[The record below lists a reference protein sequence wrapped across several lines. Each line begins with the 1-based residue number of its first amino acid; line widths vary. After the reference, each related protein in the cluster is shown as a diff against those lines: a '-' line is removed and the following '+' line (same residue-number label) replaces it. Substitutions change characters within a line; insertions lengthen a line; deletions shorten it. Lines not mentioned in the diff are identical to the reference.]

1 MGAYCEPGAR
11 LRPSQ
16 GDLQLLPQDLSVKL
30 GLLSVG
36 VARRGAQVA
45 AAPVSPPEKLQRS
58 LLPVM
63 LARLNA
69 GQPGFRKGER
79 LPFLLL
85 LWSITDTP
93 VPTLT
98 PPPFSSFLPTPSQ
111 CLRPDQGRAGEASCL
126 LARGL
131 RTLTTKKD
139 PKLQSPG
146 KGRRWGEGEKR
157 SRESLQ
163 GPQHTLEVRRFPA
176 QKRDPSWAAGSH
188 ARQPHCATRHLKHTG
203 RA

>member
-1 MGAYCEPGAR
+1 M
-11 LRPSQ
+11 
-16 GDLQLLPQDLSVKL
+16 
-30 GLLSVG
+30 
-36 VARRGAQVA
+36 ARRGTIQEHKWQL
-45 AAPVSPPEKLQRS
+45 PPCHRLKS
-58 LLPVM
+58 CS
-63 LARLNA
+63 ARFGLCCWQSSMRA
-69 GQPGFRKGER
+69 SQTSGKER

-93 VPTLT
+93 VPTFT

-111 CLRPDQGRAGEASCL
+111 CLRPDQGRADEASCL